1 MLQNKPQNMS
11 QNTPQNMSQNTPQ
24 NVPTPTPTTCPV
36 PSDHFNNLLEQART
50 AVTCDSECQHRKKA
64 HELKE
69 KYLAAKARVS
79 SGPSDA
85 DIAEKKYLLF
95 TQGQSGYNDH
105 LDNTLHAK
113 AEKISEMF
121 LEKFKDD
128 VKNVISSVE
137 TYHSLF
143 INHTNVLDLYKKYKK
158 ENMILEKNVKN
169 DSSDILTNERKTFY
183 EEQGV
188 DTLNL
193 YYYIMAIVYIITLVG
208 FVIAIFVAPSTFST
222 TSKCGILVGL
232 IILPFISS
240 RIVTLIVSITHKI
253 YNTMPKNV
261 HLTV

>member
-1 MLQNKPQNMS
+1 MLQNKPQNK
-11 QNTPQNMSQNTPQ
+11 PQ
-24 NVPTPTPTTCPV
+24 NVSTPTPATCPV
-36 PSDHFNNLLEQART
+36 PSDHFNNLLEQARS
-50 AVTCDSECQHRKKA
+50 AATCDSECQHRKKA

-69 KYLAAKARVS
+69 KYLAAKAHVS

-85 DIAEKKYLLF
+85 DAAEKKYLLF

-143 INHTNVLDLYKKYKK
+143 INHSNVLDLYKKYKE
-158 ENMILEKNVKN
+158 ENIILEKNVKN

-183 EEQGV
+183 EDQGI
-188 DTLNL
+188 DSLNL
-193 YYYIMAIVYIITLVG
+193 YYYIMSIVYIITLVG
-208 FVIAIFVAPSTFST
+208 FAISIYFAPSSFNIKV
-222 TSKCGILVGL
+222 KCGILVGL

-240 RIVTLIVSITHKI
+240 RIVSLIVSIAHKI
-253 YNTMPKNV
+253 YDATPKNV
-261 HLTV
+261 HLSV

>member
-1 MLQNKPQNMS
+1 MLQNKPQNKP
-11 QNTPQNMSQNTPQ
+11 QNKRHNMSQN
-24 NVPTPTPTTCPV
+24 VSTPTPATCPV
-36 PSDHFNNLLEQART
+36 PSDHFNNLLEQARN

-69 KYLAAKARVS
+69 KYLAAKAHVS

-85 DIAEKKYLLF
+85 DAAEKKYLLF
-95 TQGQSGYNDH
+95 TQGQSGYNEH

-113 AEKISEMF
+113 ADKISEMF
-121 LEKFKDD
+121 LEKFTDD
-128 VKNVISSVE
+128 AKNVSSSIL

-143 INHTNVLDLYKKYKK
+143 INHINVLELYKKYKE
-158 ENMILEKNVKN
+158 ENIILEKNLKN

-183 EEQGV
+183 EDQGV
-188 DTLNL
+188 DSLNL

-208 FVIAIFVAPSTFST
+208 FAISIFFAPSAFST

-240 RIVTLIVSITHKI
+240 RIVTLIVSGAHKI
-253 YNTMPKNV
+253 YDTMPKNV
-261 HLTV
+261 HLNIIK